1 MISHRFKMTANQEIS
16 VCSDVTDEA
25 KKLMKGLT
33 PKGKLSFYGIR
44 QREINI
50 RTCYI

>member
-1 MISHRFKMTANQEIS
+1 MTANQEIS
-16 VCSDVTDEA
+16 VCLDVTDEA